1 MDQSGAEARRG
12 WTGRAT
18 QTRLDRRLAISQGR
32 GQAGEPCI
40 PCAVPLEAPTAGE
53 VALGQVVRYRGTCR
67 GPAGQFSGTRTLSL
81 DPPTIPGGAFLARF
95 LPEEFSLVNRGVVAL
110 PPALCAACP

>member
-1 MDQSGAEARRG
+1 MISRDAAAPKTKEAI
-12 WTGRAT
+12 AT
-18 QTRLDRRLAISQGR
+18 LRLSRKMCLS
-32 GQAGEPCI
+32 
-40 PCAVPLEAPTAGE
+40 
-53 VALGQVVRYRGTCR
+53 
-67 GPAGQFSGTRTLSL
+67 SL

>member
-1 MDQSGAEARRG
+1 MRTEWMLACPALPGESLRG
-12 WTGRAT
+12 HH
-18 QTRLDRRLAISQGR
+18 
-32 GQAGEPCI
+32 
-40 PCAVPLEAPTAGE
+40 APSRHRF
-53 VALGQVVRYRGTCR
+53 L
-67 GPAGQFSGTRTLSL
+67 LSL